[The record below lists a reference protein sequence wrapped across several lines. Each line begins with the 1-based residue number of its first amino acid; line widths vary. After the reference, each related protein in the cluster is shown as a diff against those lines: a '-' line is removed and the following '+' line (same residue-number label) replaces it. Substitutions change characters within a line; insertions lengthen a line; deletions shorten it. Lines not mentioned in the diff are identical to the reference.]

1 MPSKGSS
8 ICLIQSRWG
17 LNKAQSFHGLVVTM
31 AYCSVFLYRVP
42 RRKAEAFVHALEPI
56 MKLFED
62 AGALSD
68 ELLRPKDM
76 TAKFGGASLP
86 SAVELAKDEELW
98 IEIAKFKDASH
109 MKDVHSQ
116 VAKNPDL
123 EKLHSR
129 FDLLISGKQVYHAEF
144 ESLRPQPEPRN

>member
-1 MPSKGSS
+1 
-8 ICLIQSRWG
+8 
-17 LNKAQSFHGLVVTM
+17 M

-62 AGALSD
+62 AGCLSD

-86 SAVELAKDEELW
+86 LAGELASDEELW
-98 IEIAKFKDASH
+98 TEISKFKDASH
-109 MKDVHSQ
+109 IKDVHSQ

-123 EKLHSR
+123 ERLHSR
-129 FDLLISGKQVYHAEF
+129 LDSPLSANQLY
-144 ESLRPQPEPRN
+144 NT

>member
-1 MPSKGSS
+1 M
-8 ICLIQSRWG
+8 
-17 LNKAQSFHGLVVTM
+17 
-31 AYCSVFLYRVP
+31 
-42 RRKAEAFVHALEPI
+42 HALKPI

-86 SAVELAKDEELW
+86 LAVELAKDEELW

-144 ESLRPQPEPRN
+144 ESLRSQP

>member
-17 LNKAQSFHGLVVTM
+17 LNKARSFHGLVVTM

-42 RRKAEAFVHALEPI
+42 RRKAEAFMHALKPI

-109 MKDVHSQ
+109 
-116 VAKNPDL
+116 
-123 EKLHSR
+123 
-129 FDLLISGKQVYHAEF
+129 
-144 ESLRPQPEPRN
+144 